1 MYKGKGKE
9 KVRALVGGKEIKGVF
24 FFFSCRCSE
33 GGKETKPAN
42 ILLI

>member
-24 FFFSCRCSE
+24 FFPVGVLKVERKRSQQIFY
-33 GGKETKPAN
+33 
-42 ILLI
+42 

>member
-9 KVRALVGGKEIKGVF
+9 EVRALVGGKEIKGVL
-24 FFFSCRCSE
+24 FFSCRCSE

>member
-24 FFFSCRCSE
+24 FFFPVGVLKVERKRSQQ
-33 GGKETKPAN
+33 
-42 ILLI
+42 IFY